1 MFYLAQEQI
10 QSLSLHNSQ
19 LLPSVSF
26 LAWKEIQQK
35 SIFLRLKEDQELNH
49 LVHRLQT
56 LKQLIHKLFFLLRE
70 IKLWVY

>member
-1 MFYLAQEQI
+1 M
-10 QSLSLHNSQ
+10 
-19 LLPSVSF
+19 SF

-56 LKQLIHKLFFLLRE
+56 LKKLIHNLSFLLRKKNCE
-70 IKLWVY
+70 FIKVSGNKYSWGMRAATNG